1 MRGIIFCTDI
11 ERGNA
16 QLLNL
21 MDKYKLM
28 DIPVQLKIMKQGY
41 TLECGNDDYWKV
53 HNVNIRTLGSRCNI
67 AYVERNIDYD
77 VYRCCIA
84 PCMTDFPYSATRL
97 WGEGDLHIDDTP
109 ELPFR

>member
-28 DIPVQLKIMKQGY
+28 DIPVQMQIRKQGY
-41 TLECGNDDYWKV
+41 ILECGNGDYWKV
-53 HNVNIRTLGSRCNI
+53 HNAKVQALGARCNI

-77 VYRCCIA
+77 VYKCYIT
-84 PCMTDFPYSATRL
+84 PCMTDFPYSAIRL

-109 ELPFR
+109 DLPFR

>member
-1 MRGIIFCTDI
+1 MRGIIFCTDT
-11 ERGNA
+11 EKGNA

-21 MDKYKLM
+21 MDRYKLM
-28 DIPVQLKIMKQGY
+28 DIPVQIQMRKQGY
-41 TLECGNDDYWKV
+41 TLECGNGDYWKV
-53 HNVNIRTLGSRCNI
+53 HNANVQVPRARCNI

-77 VYRCCIA
+77 VYRYYIA
-84 PCMTDFPYSATRL
+84 PCMTNFPYSAIRL